1 MRIQDRLFASLGCC
15 CQGWPDQR
23 EGQNNPGRNR
33 PSGHAL
39 ICRPPGEEQPW
50 KVGPLPSRM
59 RPRAISPFPI
69 GGSFGL
75 PASGPPR
82 LQPTALS
89 RQPSATLGTV
99 EKKTSGSRRMQSRS
113 RQAARRSSD
122 PASCLGL
129 SLTAGHQVHI
139 GGINPSFPTSIRAA
153 AMAPSSA
160 REPIRMMCAPAASI
174 ARVPGSNATIGVS
187 GGTTMVFSPP

>member
-82 LQPTALS
+82 QSSADSPQPTALS
-89 RQPSATLGTV
+89 HARH
-99 EKKTSGSRRMQSRS
+99 RREEDDWFT
-113 RQAARRSSD
+113 ANAVPF
-122 PASCLGL
+122 PASSPAIIRSCVLLG
-129 SLTAGHQVHI
+129 
-139 GGINPSFPTSIRAA
+139 SFIDRGS
-153 AMAPSSA
+153 PSSH
-160 REPIRMMCAPAASI
+160 RWNQPVLSHQYSC
-174 ARVPGSNATIGVS
+174 S
-187 GGTTMVFSPP
+187 GNGAIFGPRADG